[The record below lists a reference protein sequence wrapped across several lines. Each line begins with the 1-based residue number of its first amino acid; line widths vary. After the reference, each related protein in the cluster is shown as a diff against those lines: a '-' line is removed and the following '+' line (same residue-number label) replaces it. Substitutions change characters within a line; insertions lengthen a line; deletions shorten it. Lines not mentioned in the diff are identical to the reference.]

1 MTNGK
6 NRTNIIKKFRKEG
19 DHTEDLTKALIEEL
33 NCKTVF
39 TIPVFGGIAVDEGV
53 VVTWIIMMVLA
64 LLSIL
69 FVRNLKVENPG
80 KVQLALES
88 VIEWG
93 ENFFKDIIGEENKR
107 YIPWLMTVALYLA
120 CANLIGLFGF
130 KPPTKDLNI
139 TAGLAIMSML
149 LIVSTGCGKS
159 GSGDSSSDKKTD
171 KTETLADV
179 NTIPEDGV
187 ITKEQFKTVAGENK
201 KVQFKGTTD
210 DGITYIWTYD
220 CSKIQNPADQN
231 LKIDFSEKGLDDLKK
246 QANNAND
253 ALKMTMYGKGLIC
266 VPDLEVQ
273 LPEAWQSNSAYLV
286 KEQAG
291 KLARMSDV
299 TVTAQ
304 AEEDS
309 SKKEDTTAQADSS
322 DKAAEATTAAKKDTK
337 PQKGTTS
344 LKMSVTSLDG
354 DCYIIG
360 GITEQQ
366 NKGASAANK
375 AENGT
380 TNSESEGSDESGN
393 SGENSYNE
401 EGGSGSASSSGS
413 SGKQDVANDEEVSGS
428 SHTCTIS
435 ISCATILNNM
445 SDLKSGKEE
454 FVPSDGWILAASE
467 VEFTEGE
474 SVHDVLQRVCKDA
487 GIQMESS
494 FTPAYNSAYV
504 EGINNLYEFDC
515 GQLSGWMYNVNGWFP
530 NYGCS
535 KYTVQDGD
543 VINWVYTCN
552 LGKDVGDN
560 SMY

>member
-1 MTNGK
+1 
-6 NRTNIIKKFRKEG
+6 
-19 DHTEDLTKALIEEL
+19 
-33 NCKTVF
+33 
-39 TIPVFGGIAVDEGV
+39 
-53 VVTWIIMMVLA
+53 
-64 LLSIL
+64 
-69 FVRNLKVENPG
+69 
-80 KVQLALES
+80 
-88 VIEWG
+88 
-93 ENFFKDIIGEENKR
+93 
-107 YIPWLMTVALYLA
+107 
-120 CANLIGLFGF
+120 
-130 KPPTKDLNI
+130 
-139 TAGLAIMSML
+139 
-149 LIVSTGCGKS
+149 
-159 GSGDSSSDKKTD
+159 
-171 KTETLADV
+171 
-179 NTIPEDGV
+179 
-187 ITKEQFKTVAGENK
+187 
-201 KVQFKGTTD
+201 
-210 DGITYIWTYD
+210 
-220 CSKIQNPADQN
+220 
-231 LKIDFSEKGLDDLKK
+231 
-246 QANNAND
+246 
-253 ALKMTMYGKGLIC
+253 MYGKGLIC

-286 KEQAG
+286 KEQSG

-299 TVTAQ
+299 VVTAQ
-304 AEEDS
+304 VKEEN
-309 SKKEDTTAQADSS
+309 KKKQDTKTEEKDSS
-322 DKAAEATTAAKKDTK
+322 DKTAKSTTQAKKDTK
-337 PQKGTTS
+337 PKEGTTS

-366 NKGASAANK
+366 NKGAASANK

-380 TNSESEGSDESGN
+380 TNSELEGNDESGN

-401 EGGSGSASSSGS
+401 EGGSGSGDVSDGGASSSGS

>member
-1 MTNGK
+1 MV
-6 NRTNIIKKFRKEG
+6 NRKGEKVMKKTGFARIIF
-19 DHTEDLTKALIEEL
+19 
-33 NCKTVF
+33 
-39 TIPVFGGIAVDEGV
+39 AVLMSV
-53 VVTWIIMMVLA
+53 LMV
-64 LLSIL
+64 I
-69 FVRNLKVENPG
+69 
-80 KVQLALES
+80 
-88 VIEWG
+88 
-93 ENFFKDIIGEENKR
+93 
-107 YIPWLMTVALYLA
+107 
-120 CANLIGLFGF
+120 
-130 KPPTKDLNI
+130 
-139 TAGLAIMSML
+139 
-149 LIVSTGCGKS
+149 STGCGKS
-159 GSGDSSSDKKTD
+159 GSLKENSNKSSKKV
-171 KTETLADV
+171 EALADM
-179 NTIPEDGV
+179 NEIPEDGI

-201 KVQFKGTTD
+201 KVQFKGTTE

-231 LKIDFSEKGLDDLKK
+231 LKIDFSDKELDDLKK

-273 LPEAWQSNSAYLV
+273 LKEAWQSDSAYLV

-299 TVTAQ
+299 TVQ
-304 AEEDS
+304 VKEES
-309 SKKEDTTAQADSS
+309 SKENE
-322 DKAAEATTAAKKDTK
+322 KAAQSGKKDTK

-344 LKMSVTSLDG
+344 LKMSVTSLEG

-366 NKGASAANK
+366 NKGAAAANE
-375 AENGT
+375 ENNKNKTDADETANEESNQEEGT
-380 TNSESEGSDESGN
+380 GESA
-393 SGENSYNE
+393 YNE
-401 EGGSGSASSSGS
+401 EEGTGNGDISSGDSSSS
-413 SGKQDVANDEEVSGS
+413 KQNSLKDEETSDS

-435 ISCATILNNM
+435 ISCATILDNM
-445 SDLKSGKEE
+445 KNLKSGKAE

-474 SVHDVLQRVCKDA
+474 SVHDVLQRVCKEA

-494 FTPAYNSAYV
+494 FSPAYNSAYV

-515 GQLSGWMYNVNGWFP
+515 GELSGWMYSVNGWFP

-543 VINWVYTCN
+543 VIDWIYSCD

-560 SMY
+560 SMH

>member
-1 MTNGK
+1 M
-6 NRTNIIKKFRKEG
+6 KKKGFMR
-19 DHTEDLTKALIEEL
+19 
-33 NCKTVF
+33 V
-39 TIPVFGGIAVDEGV
+39 
-53 VVTWIIMMVLA
+53 VLA
-64 LLSIL
+64 LL
-69 FVRNLKVENPG
+69 
-80 KVQLALES
+80 
-88 VIEWG
+88 
-93 ENFFKDIIGEENKR
+93 
-107 YIPWLMTVALYLA
+107 
-120 CANLIGLFGF
+120 
-130 KPPTKDLNI
+130 
-139 TAGLAIMSML
+139 MSML

-159 GSGDSSSDKKTD
+159 GNGGSSSGKKSG
-171 KTETLADV
+171 KTATLADM
-179 NTIPEDGV
+179 NEIPEDGI
-187 ITKEQFKTVAGENK
+187 ITKEQFKTVAGDNK

-299 TVTAQ
+299 VVTAQ

-309 SKKEDTTAQADSS
+309 SKKKDTSASQKDSS
-322 DKAAEATTAAKKDTK
+322 DKVKEATTAAKKDTK

-393 SGENSYNE
+393 S
-401 EGGSGSASSSGS
+401 
-413 SGKQDVANDEEVSGS
+413 
-428 SHTCTIS
+428 
-435 ISCATILNNM
+435 
-445 SDLKSGKEE
+445 
-454 FVPSDGWILAASE
+454 
-467 VEFTEGE
+467 
-474 SVHDVLQRVCKDA
+474 
-487 GIQMESS
+487 
-494 FTPAYNSAYV
+494 
-504 EGINNLYEFDC
+504 
-515 GQLSGWMYNVNGWFP
+515 
-530 NYGCS
+530 
-535 KYTVQDGD
+535 
-543 VINWVYTCN
+543 
-552 LGKDVGDN
+552 
-560 SMY
+560 

>member
-1 MTNGK
+1 M
-6 NRTNIIKKFRKEG
+6 KKKGFVRV
-19 DHTEDLTKALIEEL
+19 I
-33 NCKTVF
+33 
-39 TIPVFGGIAVDEGV
+39 
-53 VVTWIIMMVLA
+53 LA
-64 LLSIL
+64 LL
-69 FVRNLKVENPG
+69 
-80 KVQLALES
+80 
-88 VIEWG
+88 
-93 ENFFKDIIGEENKR
+93 
-107 YIPWLMTVALYLA
+107 
-120 CANLIGLFGF
+120 
-130 KPPTKDLNI
+130 
-139 TAGLAIMSML
+139 MSML

-159 GSGDSSSDKKTD
+159 GSTGSSSSKKSG

-179 NTIPEDGV
+179 NEIPEDGI

-201 KVQFKGTTD
+201 TVQFKGTTD

-220 CSKIQNPADQN
+220 CTKIQNPADQN
-231 LKIDFSEKGLDDLKK
+231 LKIDFSEKDLDDLKK

-253 ALKMTMYGKGLIC
+253 ALKMTMHGKGLIC

-304 AEEDS
+304 AEKDS
-309 SKKEDTTAQADSS
+309 SKKNEKAAQENTS
-322 DKAAEATTAAKKDTK
+322 DKAAETTTQAKKDTK
-337 PQKGTTS
+337 PQQGTTS

-366 NKGASAANK
+366 NKGAAAANK
-375 AENGT
+375 AETGTNATGNTVTSGSQNGT
-380 TNSESEGSDESGN
+380 QAGGSASDG
-393 SGENSYNE
+393 SGEYSYNE
-401 EGGSGSASSSGS
+401 EGGSENGDVSNGSSNSSGS
-413 SGKQDVANDEEVSGS
+413 SSKQDVANDEESSSS

>member
-1 MTNGK
+1 MEK
-6 NRTNIIKKFRKEG
+6 QSRDFCRVQKKKKEG
-19 DHTEDLTKALIEEL
+19 
-33 NCKTVF
+33 
-39 TIPVFGGIAVDEGV
+39 
-53 VVTWIIMMVLA
+53 VTMKRKRGLVHVILA
-64 LLSIL
+64 LL
-69 FVRNLKVENPG
+69 
-80 KVQLALES
+80 
-88 VIEWG
+88 
-93 ENFFKDIIGEENKR
+93 
-107 YIPWLMTVALYLA
+107 
-120 CANLIGLFGF
+120 
-130 KPPTKDLNI
+130 
-139 TAGLAIMSML
+139 MSMM

-231 LKIDFSEKGLDDLKK
+231 LKIDFSEKDLDDLKK

-286 KEQAG
+286 KEQSG

-299 TVTAQ
+299 VVTTQ
-304 AEEDS
+304 
-309 SKKEDTTAQADSS
+309 
-322 DKAAEATTAAKKDTK
+322 AKKDTK
-337 PQKGTTS
+337 PKEGTTS

-366 NKGASAANK
+366 NKGAASANK

-401 EGGSGSASSSGS
+401 EGSSGSGDVSDGGASSSGS

-428 SHTCTIS
+428 SHMCTIS

>member
-1 MTNGK
+1 M
-6 NRTNIIKKFRKEG
+6 KKKGFMR
-19 DHTEDLTKALIEEL
+19 
-33 NCKTVF
+33 V
-39 TIPVFGGIAVDEGV
+39 
-53 VVTWIIMMVLA
+53 VLA
-64 LLSIL
+64 LL
-69 FVRNLKVENPG
+69 
-80 KVQLALES
+80 
-88 VIEWG
+88 
-93 ENFFKDIIGEENKR
+93 
-107 YIPWLMTVALYLA
+107 
-120 CANLIGLFGF
+120 
-130 KPPTKDLNI
+130 
-139 TAGLAIMSML
+139 MSML

-159 GSGDSSSDKKTD
+159 GNGGSSSGKKSG
-171 KTETLADV
+171 KTATLADM
-179 NTIPEDGV
+179 NEIPEDGI

-210 DGITYIWTYD
+210 NGITYIWTYD

-231 LKIDFSEKGLDDLKK
+231 LKIDFSEKNLDDLKK

-286 KEQAG
+286 KEQSG

-299 TVTAQ
+299 VVTAQ
-304 AEEDS
+304 V
-309 SKKEDTTAQADSS
+309 KEDT
-322 DKAAEATTAAKKDTK
+322 K
-337 PQKGTTS
+337 PKEGTTS

-366 NKGASAANK
+366 NKGAASANK

-380 TNSESEGSDESGN
+380 TNSEAEGSDESGN

-401 EGGSGSASSSGS
+401 EGSSGSGDVSDGGASSSGS

>member
-1 MTNGK
+1 MK
-6 NRTNIIKKFRKEG
+6 RKRG
-19 DHTEDLTKALIEEL
+19 LVHVI
-33 NCKTVF
+33 
-39 TIPVFGGIAVDEGV
+39 
-53 VVTWIIMMVLA
+53 LA
-64 LLSIL
+64 LL
-69 FVRNLKVENPG
+69 
-80 KVQLALES
+80 
-88 VIEWG
+88 
-93 ENFFKDIIGEENKR
+93 
-107 YIPWLMTVALYLA
+107 
-120 CANLIGLFGF
+120 
-130 KPPTKDLNI
+130 
-139 TAGLAIMSML
+139 MSML

-286 KEQAG
+286 KEQSG

-299 TVTAQ
+299 VVTTQ
-304 AEEDS
+304 
-309 SKKEDTTAQADSS
+309 
-322 DKAAEATTAAKKDTK
+322 AKKDTK
-337 PQKGTTS
+337 PKEGTTS

-366 NKGASAANK
+366 NKGAASANK

-380 TNSESEGSDESGN
+380 TNSESEGSDESEN

-401 EGGSGSASSSGS
+401 EGSSGSGDVSDGGASSSGS

>member
-1 MTNGK
+1 MK
-6 NRTNIIKKFRKEG
+6 RKRG
-19 DHTEDLTKALIEEL
+19 LVHVI
-33 NCKTVF
+33 
-39 TIPVFGGIAVDEGV
+39 
-53 VVTWIIMMVLA
+53 LA
-64 LLSIL
+64 LL
-69 FVRNLKVENPG
+69 
-80 KVQLALES
+80 
-88 VIEWG
+88 
-93 ENFFKDIIGEENKR
+93 
-107 YIPWLMTVALYLA
+107 
-120 CANLIGLFGF
+120 
-130 KPPTKDLNI
+130 
-139 TAGLAIMSML
+139 MSML

-286 KEQAG
+286 KEQSG

-299 TVTAQ
+299 VVTAQ
-304 AEEDS
+304 VKEEDT
-309 SKKEDTTAQADSS
+309 KKQDKKTQDTKTEEKDSS
-322 DKAAEATTAAKKDTK
+322 DKTAESTTQAKKDTK
-337 PQKGTTS
+337 PKEGTTS

-366 NKGASAANK
+366 NKGAASANK

-380 TNSESEGSDESGN
+380 TNSESEGNDESEN

-401 EGGSGSASSSGS
+401 EGSSGSGDVSDGGASSSGS

-445 SDLKSGKEE
+445 SNLKSGKEE

>member
-1 MTNGK
+1 M
-6 NRTNIIKKFRKEG
+6 KKKGFMR
-19 DHTEDLTKALIEEL
+19 
-33 NCKTVF
+33 V
-39 TIPVFGGIAVDEGV
+39 
-53 VVTWIIMMVLA
+53 VLA
-64 LLSIL
+64 LL
-69 FVRNLKVENPG
+69 
-80 KVQLALES
+80 
-88 VIEWG
+88 
-93 ENFFKDIIGEENKR
+93 
-107 YIPWLMTVALYLA
+107 
-120 CANLIGLFGF
+120 
-130 KPPTKDLNI
+130 
-139 TAGLAIMSML
+139 MSML

-159 GSGDSSSDKKTD
+159 GNGGSSSGKKSG
-171 KTETLADV
+171 KTATLADM
-179 NTIPEDGV
+179 NEIPEDGI

-210 DGITYIWTYD
+210 NGITYIWTYD

-231 LKIDFSEKGLDDLKK
+231 LKIDFSEKNLDDLKK

-286 KEQAG
+286 KEQSG

-299 TVTAQ
+299 VVTAQ
-304 AEEDS
+304 V
-309 SKKEDTTAQADSS
+309 KEDT
-322 DKAAEATTAAKKDTK
+322 K
-337 PQKGTTS
+337 PKEGTTS

-366 NKGASAANK
+366 NKGAASANK

-380 TNSESEGSDESGN
+380 TNSEAEGSDESGN

-401 EGGSGSASSSGS
+401 EGSSGSGDVSDGGASSSGS

-494 FTPAYNSAYV
+494 F
-504 EGINNLYEFDC
+504 C

>member
-1 MTNGK
+1 M
-6 NRTNIIKKFRKEG
+6 KKKGFVR
-19 DHTEDLTKALIEEL
+19 
-33 NCKTVF
+33 V
-39 TIPVFGGIAVDEGV
+39 
-53 VVTWIIMMVLA
+53 VLA
-64 LLSIL
+64 LL
-69 FVRNLKVENPG
+69 
-80 KVQLALES
+80 
-88 VIEWG
+88 
-93 ENFFKDIIGEENKR
+93 
-107 YIPWLMTVALYLA
+107 
-120 CANLIGLFGF
+120 
-130 KPPTKDLNI
+130 
-139 TAGLAIMSML
+139 MSML

-159 GSGDSSSDKKTD
+159 GDGGSSSGKKSG
-171 KTETLADV
+171 KTATLADM
-179 NTIPEDGV
+179 NEIPEDGI
-187 ITKEQFKTVAGENK
+187 ITKQQFKTVAGENK
-201 KVQFKGTTD
+201 KVQFKGTTE

-220 CSKIQNPADQN
+220 CSKIQNPAEQN
-231 LKIDFSEKGLDDLKK
+231 LKIDFSEEGLDDLKK

-253 ALKMTMYGKGLIC
+253 ALKMTMHGKGLIC

-299 TVTAQ
+299 TVAAQ

-309 SKKEDTTAQADSS
+309 SKKEDTTAKADSS

-380 TNSESEGSDESGN
+380 NAAGN
-393 SGENSYNE
+393 SATAGNQGGTQAGGSGSNGSGEYSYSE
-401 EGGSGSASSSGS
+401 EGGSGSGDVSNGGSSNSS
-413 SGKQDVANDEEVSGS
+413 NSGKQDVANDEETSGS

-467 VEFTEGE
+467 VEFAEGE

-560 SMY
+560 SMH

>member
-1 MTNGK
+1 M
-6 NRTNIIKKFRKEG
+6 KKKGFMR
-19 DHTEDLTKALIEEL
+19 
-33 NCKTVF
+33 V
-39 TIPVFGGIAVDEGV
+39 
-53 VVTWIIMMVLA
+53 VLA
-64 LLSIL
+64 LL
-69 FVRNLKVENPG
+69 
-80 KVQLALES
+80 
-88 VIEWG
+88 
-93 ENFFKDIIGEENKR
+93 
-107 YIPWLMTVALYLA
+107 
-120 CANLIGLFGF
+120 
-130 KPPTKDLNI
+130 
-139 TAGLAIMSML
+139 MSML

-159 GSGDSSSDKKTD
+159 GNGGSSSGKKSG
-171 KTETLADV
+171 KTATLADM
-179 NTIPEDGV
+179 NEIPEDGI
-187 ITKEQFKTVAGENK
+187 ITKEQFKTVAGDNK

-286 KEQAG
+286 KEQSG

-299 TVTAQ
+299 VVTAQ

-309 SKKEDTTAQADSS
+309 SKKKDTSASQKDSS
-322 DKAAEATTAAKKDTK
+322 DKVKEATTAAKKDTK

-366 NKGASAANK
+366 NKGAASANK

-380 TNSESEGSDESGN
+380 TNSEAEGSGDVSD
-393 SGENSYNE
+393 
-401 EGGSGSASSSGS
+401 GGASSSGS

>member
-1 MTNGK
+1 MK
-6 NRTNIIKKFRKEG
+6 RKRG
-19 DHTEDLTKALIEEL
+19 LVHVI
-33 NCKTVF
+33 
-39 TIPVFGGIAVDEGV
+39 
-53 VVTWIIMMVLA
+53 LA
-64 LLSIL
+64 LL
-69 FVRNLKVENPG
+69 
-80 KVQLALES
+80 
-88 VIEWG
+88 
-93 ENFFKDIIGEENKR
+93 
-107 YIPWLMTVALYLA
+107 
-120 CANLIGLFGF
+120 
-130 KPPTKDLNI
+130 
-139 TAGLAIMSML
+139 MSML
-149 LIVSTGCGKS
+149 LVVSTGCGKS

-299 TVTAQ
+299 VVTAQ

-309 SKKEDTTAQADSS
+309 SKKKDTSASQKDSS
-322 DKAAEATTAAKKDTK
+322 DKVKEATTAAKKDTK

-401 EGGSGSASSSGS
+401 EGSSGSGDVSDGGASSSGS

>member
-1 MTNGK
+1 MK
-6 NRTNIIKKFRKEG
+6 RKRG
-19 DHTEDLTKALIEEL
+19 LVHVI
-33 NCKTVF
+33 
-39 TIPVFGGIAVDEGV
+39 
-53 VVTWIIMMVLA
+53 LA
-64 LLSIL
+64 LL
-69 FVRNLKVENPG
+69 
-80 KVQLALES
+80 
-88 VIEWG
+88 
-93 ENFFKDIIGEENKR
+93 
-107 YIPWLMTVALYLA
+107 
-120 CANLIGLFGF
+120 
-130 KPPTKDLNI
+130 
-139 TAGLAIMSML
+139 MSML

-454 FVPSDGWILAASE
+454 FVPSDG
-467 VEFTEGE
+467 
-474 SVHDVLQRVCKDA
+474 
-487 GIQMESS
+487 
-494 FTPAYNSAYV
+494 
-504 EGINNLYEFDC
+504 
-515 GQLSGWMYNVNGWFP
+515 
-530 NYGCS
+530 
-535 KYTVQDGD
+535 
-543 VINWVYTCN
+543 
-552 LGKDVGDN
+552 
-560 SMY
+560 

>member
-1 MTNGK
+1 MN
-6 NRTNIIKKFRKEG
+6 
-19 DHTEDLTKALIEEL
+19 
-33 NCKTVF
+33 
-39 TIPVFGGIAVDEGV
+39 
-53 VVTWIIMMVLA
+53 
-64 LLSIL
+64 S
-69 FVRNLKVENPG
+69 
-80 KVQLALES
+80 
-88 VIEWG
+88 
-93 ENFFKDIIGEENKR
+93 
-107 YIPWLMTVALYLA
+107 
-120 CANLIGLFGF
+120 
-130 KPPTKDLNI
+130 
-139 TAGLAIMSML
+139 
-149 LIVSTGCGKS
+149 
-159 GSGDSSSDKKTD
+159 
-171 KTETLADV
+171 
-179 NTIPEDGV
+179 IPEDGI

-231 LKIDFSEKGLDDLKK
+231 LKIDFSEKSLDDLKK

-299 TVTAQ
+299 TLQ
-304 AEEDS
+304 HRQKRD
-309 SKKEDTTAQADSS
+309 SKKERRDTTAQADSS

-337 PQKGTTS
+337 PTEGTTS

-413 SGKQDVANDEEVSGS
+413 SASRMLQTMKKFQVLPIRVRFQS
-428 SHTCTIS
+428 
-435 ISCATILNNM
+435 
-445 SDLKSGKEE
+445 
-454 FVPSDGWILAASE
+454 AARR
-467 VEFTEGE
+467 FLIT
-474 SVHDVLQRVCKDA
+474 
-487 GIQMESS
+487 
-494 FTPAYNSAYV
+494 
-504 EGINNLYEFDC
+504 
-515 GQLSGWMYNVNGWFP
+515 
-530 NYGCS
+530 
-535 KYTVQDGD
+535 
-543 VINWVYTCN
+543 
-552 LGKDVGDN
+552 
-560 SMY
+560 